1 MSVVLASNWVLHG
14 QGCSHVNG
22 ITKHLGIEWL

>member
-14 QGCSHVNG
+14 QGRSHVDG
-22 ITKHLGIEWL
+22 VIKHLGIEWL